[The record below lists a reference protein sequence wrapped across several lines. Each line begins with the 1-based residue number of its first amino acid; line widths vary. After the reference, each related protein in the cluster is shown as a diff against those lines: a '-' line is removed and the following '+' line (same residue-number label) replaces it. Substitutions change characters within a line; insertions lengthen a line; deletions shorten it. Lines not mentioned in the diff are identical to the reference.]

1 MNKYKE
7 RAGTNLIADE
17 LSSKLKNCNTAES
30 VIEILQDQ
38 AQGFRNHSGDGGK
51 MMSRFK
57 QVINVLFKLST
68 SPILVELVGI
78 IVCWSFSLHVYATT
92 LWCSLS
98 RLQKQFSRQSGS
110 SLPYVS
116 SPQFT
121 HNSIHDICEPQAIRD
136 VNGSYDALGELF
148 ELFENFLRR
157 LNIYVEIKVQSA
169 EALTEIVVK
178 ILVELLATL
187 ALATRQVKQ
196 GKWSTFI
203 LRQCLVLNSASNQK
217 S

>member
-1 MNKYKE
+1 M
-7 RAGTNLIADE
+7 L
-17 LSSKLKNCNTAES
+17 
-30 VIEILQDQ
+30 
-38 AQGFRNHSGDGGK
+38 
-51 MMSRFK
+51 
-57 QVINVLFKLST
+57 VLL
-68 SPILVELVGI
+68 
-78 IVCWSFSLHVYATT
+78 LHGYATT

-98 RLQKQFSRQSGS
+98 RLHKQFSRQSAS

-136 VNGSYDALGELF
+136 INGSYDALGELF

-157 LNIYVEIKVQSA
+157 LNIYVMIKVQSA

-203 LRQCLVLNSASNQK
+203 LRQCLILNSASNQK